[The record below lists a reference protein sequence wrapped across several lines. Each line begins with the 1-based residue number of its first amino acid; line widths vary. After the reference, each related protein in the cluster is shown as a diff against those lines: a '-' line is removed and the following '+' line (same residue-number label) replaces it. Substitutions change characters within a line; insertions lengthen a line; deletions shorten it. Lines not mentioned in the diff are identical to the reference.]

1 MKRKNEKKCM
11 GSKLFSG
18 IMAALMMVT
27 IMSVAGLTSGAANTT
42 DAYWGFNISASSATY
57 HLVSPRQ
64 KQDSSPMYVYW
75 ASTSGPTKM
84 YIQTYGGK
92 GQSISD
98 MHVCNT
104 SYGWKIMRGTGR
116 YSVSSLVFETY
127 GLNSYGSFGLRGYE
141 GSGTV
146 SGQWSVDSSGRYN
159 PLP

>member
-1 MKRKNEKKCM
+1 MGRKKEKKHM
-11 GSKLFSG
+11 GSKMFSG
-18 IMAALMMVT
+18 IMTALMMVT
-27 IMSVAGLTSGAANTT
+27 IMSASGFTSGAANTI
-42 DAYWGFNISASSATY
+42 DAYWGYTISASSATY
-57 HLVSPRQ
+57 HLAAPRQ

-104 SYGWKIMRGTGR
+104 SYGVKIMRGTGR
-116 YSVSSLVFETY
+116 YSVSSLVYETY
-127 GLNSYGSFGLRGYE
+127 GLNSYGSFGVRGYE

-146 SGQWSVDSSGRYN
+146 SGQWSVDSSGRYTL
-159 PLP
+159 LP